1 MSATYRAVN
10 WNAHKKRYDA
20 AVILVSVLFVLV
32 FVIVASLV
40 FRGDEALSPPVLAM
54 RALGVCAIVM
64 LHVVLAIGPLA
75 RLTTL
80 AAPLLYNRRHLGVAT
95 FLVAL
100 AHAAL
105 ATLYYGS
112 FGGKNP
118 LIVLLTMS
126 DGGAT
131 PGAFPFV
138 VPGAVAL
145 TVLFLMAATSHD
157 FWLANLGAWWWKWL
171 HGLVYGAY
179 VCVVGHVALGAMQS
193 ERSVVY
199 PAMLIAGALG
209 LSGLHLA
216 AGVRQWRR
224 DARTDKADGDWADAG
239 RVDAIPMDRAVT
251 VCGRDGAP
259 IAVFRHEG
267 GVSAVRGVCAHQ
279 GGPLSEGKIVGGCIT
294 CPWHGYQYRP
304 EDGCAP
310 PPYHEK
316 LVTHRVKIEGG
327 RVLVRIQGEAPGT
340 PIDPARAG
348 GEPRDG

>member
-10 WNAHKKRYDA
+10 WNAHKKRYDTV
-20 AVILVSVLFVLV
+20 VILLAVSFVLA
-32 FVIVASLV
+32 FVIVASLA
-40 FRGDEALSPPVLAM
+40 FSGDEALSPPVLAM

-100 AHAAL
+100 AHAA
-105 ATLYYGS
+105 ASTLYYGS
-112 FGGKNP
+112 FGGRNP
-118 LIVLLTMS
+118 LVVLLTMS
-126 DGGAT
+126 GGGAT

-138 VPGAVAL
+138 IPGALAL
-145 TVLFLMAATSHD
+145 AVLFLMAATSHD
-157 FWLANLGAWWWKWL
+157 FWLATLGAWWWKWL

-179 VCVVGHVALGAMQS
+179 VCIVGHVALGAMQS

-199 PAMLIAGALG
+199 PALLIAGALG
-209 LSGLHLA
+209 LGGLHLA
-216 AGVRQWRR
+216 TGVRQWRR
-224 DARTDKADGDWADAG
+224 DSCSHHAEEGWADAG
-239 RVDAIPMDRAVT
+239 RVDEIPMDRAVT
-251 VCGRDGAP
+251 VRGEGGAP

-279 GGPLSEGKIVGGCIT
+279 GGPLGEGRIVDGCIT

-327 RVLVRIQGEAPGT
+327 RVLVRIEGEAPGMRLG
-340 PIDPARAG
+340 PARAG
-348 GEPRDG
+348 EEPRDG